1 MVIKMP
7 DISTKNW
14 AIATMVFAVLLAIII
29 FTMPVESMFKIVG
42 AVISAL
48 CAFASFA
55 LWKYGY
61 LFIPY
66 FTQRMNIIEIREGG
80 YEIMP
85 AQDAIVKKVGD
96 EFLASVFLHIKMY
109 RSTTERTEEE
119 NVIYVDSFERAVSQ
133 IKYPVKVGTILFA
146 KDISKYR
153 EDVETRKY
161 EAQLRLQRLRE
172 NTEPDV
178 IAIDR
183 LEKEA
188 AMWESQL
195 TRIATGERPMGMI
208 SYIMVTGNGVTKDA
222 AVAVA
227 KNRAAEVKTLFANA
241 LNVEIDYLY
250 GDDMKRC
257 FEMEFAIPP
266 TTKAMK
272 EKFEE

>member
-1 MVIKMP
+1 M
-7 DISTKNW
+7 
-14 AIATMVFAVLLAIII
+14 
-29 FTMPVESMFKIVG
+29 
-42 AVISAL
+42 
-48 CAFASFA
+48 
-55 LWKYGY
+55 
-61 LFIPY
+61 
-66 FTQRMNIIEIREGG
+66 
-80 YEIMP
+80 
-85 AQDAIVKKVGD
+85 
-96 EFLASVFLHIKMY
+96 
-109 RSTTERTEEE
+109 
-119 NVIYVDSFERAVSQ
+119 
-133 IKYPVKVGTILFA
+133 ILFA

-172 NTEPDV
+172 NAEPDV

-183 LEKEA
+183 LEKEV

-222 AVAVA
+222 GVAVA

-241 LNVEIDYLY
+241 LNVEVDYLY

-257 FEMEFAIPP
+257 FEMEFVIPP